1 MEGRNIQQWPIPA
14 CLNRWIVGSFLV
26 GSSLFLND
34 LALAVQKKEKRCA
47 WVNKKSYWFT
57 KAVYNFACITLWL
70 CTCVSNTCITCYLHI
85 QDIYKLLIPTHAES
99 WRKKRYSCMNLT
111 CSLPNWVS
119 ESLSMRQTLET
130 SCPVHAAALTS
141 KSLLTISPTSSES
154 RYYICMHKKEHI
166 EHQKKR
172 IVRSWEKWKR
182 ETEKLK
188 RQGATSLV
196 SIR

>member
-1 MEGRNIQQWPIPA
+1 MFESMN
-14 CLNRWIVGSFLV
+14 CWILSGVIIVVLKCSGFSC
-26 GSSLFLND
+26 
-34 LALAVQKKEKRCA
+34 KKKRKGVHE
-47 WVNKKSYWFT
+47 WIKKDYWFT
-57 KAVYNFACITLWL
+57 KAAYNFACITLWL
-70 CTCVSNTCITCYLHI
+70 CTCVYNTCITCYLHI
-85 QDIYKLLIPTHAES
+85 QDIYKLVIPTHAES
-99 WRKKRYSCMNLT
+99 WRKKRYPCMNLT

-154 RYYICMHKKEHI
+154 RYNICVHKKSI
-166 EHQKKR
+166 LNTKKR
-172 IVRSWEKWKR
+172 IVRSWEKRKR
-182 ETEKLK
+182 ETEKWK